1 MPFPHRIA
9 GPILTAAFLVVLAG
23 CSCAP
28 RTALEGMVL
37 KAGNGAE
44 VQDLDPQQ
52 VTGVAEHRVLSALFE
67 GLAGIDA
74 ATLDP
79 VPGAA
84 SSWDISPDGLV
95 YTFHLRPEGRW
106 SDGTPLTAEDFAWSW
121 RRMLS
126 PRLAAE
132 YAYLLHCIAG
142 ARAFNEGDT
151 DDFSTV
157 GIRVLDP
164 LTLEVTLEHP
174 TPYFLGMQ
182 SHSAWY
188 PVQRAAVER
197 FGAMDERG
205 TTWTRPGNHTG
216 NGPFMLK
223 DWQPNE
229 VIQAVRNPHYW
240 DAARVRLDGIE
251 FYPIDNLQTEE
262 RTFRARNLH
271 LTATVPMHRI
281 PVYRR
286 EYPESIQIHPY
297 LGVYFYRMNATRP
310 PFTDPR
316 VRQALA
322 MALDREEIARNVMKA
337 GERPAGTLTPPDTAG
352 YTARARVVFDPDRA
366 RALLAEAGFPGGR
379 GMPVVEI
386 LYNTSEAHKTIA
398 ETVQRMWRE
407 HLGLDARLLNQD
419 WKVYLSALTTLDY
432 QVARSSWIGDVVD
445 PVNFLECFLTGGGN
459 NRTGWSSPEYDRL
472 IQAAYAEADPAPR
485 LELLQ
490 QAEEIL
496 LDGGPII
503 PIYYYSWVFLMSPE
517 VRGFKPNVLGQYR
530 WQDLWLEGEG
540 EGRP

>member
-1 MPFPHRIA
+1 MPFPRRIA
-9 GPILTAAFLVVLAG
+9 GPTLAASFLAVLAG

-37 KAGNGAE
+37 KSGNGAE

-84 SSWDISPDGLV
+84 ASWEISPDGLV

-157 GIRVLDP
+157 GVRVLDP

-322 MALDREEIARNVMKA
+322 LSLDREEIARNVMKA

-472 IQAAYAEADPAPR
+472 IQAAYAEANPAPR

-530 WQDLWLEGEG
+530 WQDLWLEGDG